1 MMILSIIMLIMMIRM
16 IPIWGWMIRSHMK
29 VCWSHEVEQHCCCS
43 GRSPHPGDIWCFFA
57 ICLLSCGCPK
67 DFATQA
73 CVGVFAPNSGC
84 ALWMSQRHQQQ
95 KLEDNEV
102 LNTLFRNVSQYRV
115 EHFVSQLVTVP
126 FQFCPRYVG
135 PILKP
140 ICELTM
146 HSSPFPS
153 TP

>member
-1 MMILSIIMLIMMIRM
+1 MLTERTTAL
-16 IPIWGWMIRSHMK
+16 WAVYGY
-29 VCWSHEVEQHCCCS
+29 
-43 GRSPHPGDIWCFFA
+43 F
-57 ICLLSCGCPK
+57 LLSCGCQK

-84 ALWMSQRHQQQ
+84 ALLMSQRQQ

-115 EHFVSQLVTVP
+115 EYFVSQLVTVP

>member
-1 MMILSIIMLIMMIRM
+1 MSLDDQ
-16 IPIWGWMIRSHMK
+16 
-29 VCWSHEVEQHCCCS
+29 VSHES
-43 GRSPHPGDIWCFFA
+43 LLIPRGRA
-57 ICLLSCGCPK
+57 ALLLFWSLSSSWSFYFYFYVHFIAVVQKILQLKLVLEYLLQILDVPCGCLRGIN
-67 DFATQA
+67 Q
-73 CVGVFAPNSGC
+73 
-84 ALWMSQRHQQQ
+84 HQQQ

-115 EHFVSQLVTVP
+115 EYFVSQLVTVP

-146 HSSPFPS
+146 HSSPFRWCAIVAE
-153 TP
+153 TGHGLVI